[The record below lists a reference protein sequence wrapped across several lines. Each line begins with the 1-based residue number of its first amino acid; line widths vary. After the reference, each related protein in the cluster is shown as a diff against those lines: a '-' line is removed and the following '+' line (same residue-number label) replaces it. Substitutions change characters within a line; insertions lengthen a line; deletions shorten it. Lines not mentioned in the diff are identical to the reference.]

1 MRVRRVA
8 RRCSGAFALLVIA
21 LTLPPAFPRDEAA
34 EERERARLAASR
46 IELEWPVAP
55 AGPVTRFIRAL
66 GDRLGRA
73 AGPASFPWRFT
84 VIRDR
89 SANAFSIGAGR
100 IYVNEGTVFVC
111 RDEAELAAIL
121 AHEMGH
127 ELAGHFR
134 SATTRDP
141 LWPRLGD
148 LLGMRQSRQSGLTI
162 GSIEQSVDPQM
173 EREADRISISI
184 LERADYDPH
193 AALSVAELLTG
204 ASGPHARHLGD
215 PGRIRALE
223 ELLATTPAGGQK
235 DSEEFRRLRRETSP
249 ETE

>member
-1 MRVRRVA
+1 MIMLA
-8 RRCSGAFALLVIA
+8 QA
-21 LTLPPAFPRDEAA
+21 PAFPRDDAA
-34 EERERARLAASR
+34 EERERARVAAAR
-46 IELEWPVAP
+46 IEQEWPVAP

-66 GDRLGRA
+66 GARLGRG
-73 AGPASFPWRFT
+73 AGPSSFPWRFT

-121 AHEMGH
+121 SHEMGH

-134 SATTRDP
+134 SATHRDTG
-141 LWPRLGD
+141 WPWLGD
-148 LLGMRQSRQSGLTI
+148 LLGMRGSRQSGLTI
-162 GSIEQSVDPQM
+162 GSVEQRLDPQM

-184 LERADYDPH
+184 LERAGYDPH
-193 AALSVAELLTG
+193 AALSVAELLAG

-215 PGRIRALE
+215 AERIGALE
-223 ELLATTPAGGQK
+223 KLLDTIPAGGQR
-235 DSEEFRRLRRETSP
+235 DSEAFRRLKRETRPAS
-249 ETE
+249 E